1 MKSSMFVDVAKV
13 FVQAGKG
20 GDGVVS
26 FRHEIYID
34 KGGPD
39 GGDGGKGGDV
49 IFEATENLNT
59 LADFR
64 FKPEIKAENG
74 QNGAKAKRRGK
85 AGEDKI
91 VKVPMGILVKRDNKI
106 IADLVKNGERAIIA
120 RGGDGGFGNA
130 HFKSSVRQAP
140 KIAELGELGE
150 MFELELELKLI
161 ADVGLLGFP
170 NAGKSTF
177 LSVVTNARPEIANYE
192 FTTLKPNLG
201 VADFDNTSLLIADI
215 PGLIEGAS
223 KGKGL
228 GDTFLRH
235 VERTAVLL
243 HLIDVYSD
251 DIAKSY
257 TTIRNEL
264 KNYSHNLNSRPEV
277 VVLTKTEG
285 LDNDILNMQINEL
298 RKVVNPKTDIIPIS
312 SLAHHNLKETLRI
325 LKTKVDEVRSKD
337 IEVSEED
344 SSVPVISLNEG
355 QNSEV
360 WDVYKT
366 GCKTNESGEEV
377 SIFTVRGEKIER
389 FARRTNFDQF
399 DAVNRLRYIMKR
411 MGISHELV
419 RQGALGDSIIRIGDS
434 EFTFIEQ

>member
-1 MKSSMFVDVAKV
+1 M
-13 FVQAGKG
+13 
-20 GDGVVS
+20 
-26 FRHEIYID
+26 RHI
-34 KGGPD
+34 
-39 GGDGGKGGDV
+39 
-49 IFEATENLNT
+49 
-59 LADFR
+59 
-64 FKPEIKAENG
+64 
-74 QNGAKAKRRGK
+74 
-85 AGEDKI
+85 
-91 VKVPMGILVKRDNKI
+91 
-106 IADLVKNGERAIIA
+106 
-120 RGGDGGFGNA
+120 
-130 HFKSSVRQAP
+130 
-140 KIAELGELGE
+140 
-150 MFELELELKLI
+150 
-161 ADVGLLGFP
+161 
-170 NAGKSTF
+170 
-177 LSVVTNARPEIANYE
+177 
-192 FTTLKPNLG
+192 
-201 VADFDNTSLLIADI
+201 
-215 PGLIEGAS
+215 
-223 KGKGL
+223 
-228 GDTFLRH
+228 
-235 VERTAVLL
+235 ERTAVLL

-264 KNYSHNLNSRPEV
+264 KNYSRNLNSRPEV

-337 IEVSEED
+337 IEASGED
-344 SSVPVISLNEG
+344 SSVPIISLNEE
-355 QNSEV
+355 QNSEA

-366 GCKTNESGEEV
+366 GYKTNESGEEV
-377 SIFTVRGEKIER
+377 SVFTVRGEKIER

>member
-1 MKSSMFVDVAKV
+1 MFVDVAKV

-91 VKVPMGILVKRDNKI
+91 IKVPMGTLVKRDNKI
-106 IADLVKNGERAIIA
+106 IADLVKNGERTIIA

-177 LSVVTNARPEIANYE
+177 LSVITNA
-192 FTTLKPNLG
+192 
-201 VADFDNTSLLIADI
+201 
-215 PGLIEGAS
+215 
-223 KGKGL
+223 
-228 GDTFLRH
+228 
-235 VERTAVLL
+235 
-243 HLIDVYSD
+243 
-251 DIAKSY
+251 
-257 TTIRNEL
+257 
-264 KNYSHNLNSRPEV
+264 
-277 VVLTKTEG
+277 
-285 LDNDILNMQINEL
+285 
-298 RKVVNPKTDIIPIS
+298 
-312 SLAHHNLKETLRI
+312 
-325 LKTKVDEVRSKD
+325 
-337 IEVSEED
+337 
-344 SSVPVISLNEG
+344 
-355 QNSEV
+355 
-360 WDVYKT
+360 
-366 GCKTNESGEEV
+366 
-377 SIFTVRGEKIER
+377 
-389 FARRTNFDQF
+389 
-399 DAVNRLRYIMKR
+399 
-411 MGISHELV
+411 
-419 RQGALGDSIIRIGDS
+419 
-434 EFTFIEQ
+434 